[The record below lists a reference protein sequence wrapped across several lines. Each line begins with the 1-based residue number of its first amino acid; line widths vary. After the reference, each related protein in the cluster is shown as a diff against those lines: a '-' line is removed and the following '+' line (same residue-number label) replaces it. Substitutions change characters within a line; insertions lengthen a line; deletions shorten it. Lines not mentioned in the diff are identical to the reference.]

1 MLLAILALLVCA
13 APASAAEQLL
23 TLYSP
28 AIESLPYVH
37 RSEFV
42 TLKPDGI
49 QAPAQPGSI
58 LGFQEMALVDSKR
71 PDAKP
76 LPVDKMMV
84 HHFLY
89 YANGRVDPGPG
100 GCLGD
105 GFIGGRGE
113 EHPSGRFDS
122 AWPPEL
128 RARYGIRNATPEGG
142 APEWSL
148 MTMVMNHYKRPK
160 RFYVRTKVWYTTE
173 PRQQMYPLTIGNCAH
188 LANGMSYD
196 VPGGGAPGSTYVDRS
211 QWTVPFS
218 GRILGGGSAPP
229 RRRAAPDAAQRLLRP
244 HAVRRQ
250 GLLRRGRPSVQHDP
264 PDPAR
269 AGTDRERDVPHAA
282 GHPGH
287 GRGGARARGRALQR
301 GAARGGDGLLGDCTS
316 SATTASRRAGRCR
329 PTCARSPCPRS
340 YDRTRALRLRPARAA
355 AAARRAGTWRA
366 FDGKPIPV
374 GDQWFKPQRL
384 TAKVGEKITWQFRG
398 FEPHSVTVANGPR
411 GFSSNYLGVT
421 RGSLLLHAH
430 RARHVQ
436 AHVPHPPDDDE
447 SDGQRQ
453 TVLKKFRPRPSSHS
467 WALML
472 RFVSSPVK
480 SITPIVIRITPEIAV
495 MIR

>member
-1 MLLAILALLVCA
+1 MRPVLLAILALLVCA
-13 APASAAEQLL
+13 APASAGEQLL

-42 TLKPDGI
+42 TLKADGK
-49 QAPAQPGSI
+49 QAPAQAGSI

-89 YANGRVDPGPG
+89 YAGGRVDRGPG

-122 AWPPEL
+122 AWPAEL

-173 PRQQMYPLTIGNCAH
+173 PRQQVYPLTIGNCAH
-188 LANGMSYD
+188 LANGMGYD

-218 GRILGGGSAPP
+218 GRILGGGSHHHGGALHQTLRSVSCGRTLFDAKAYYGADDHPYNTIRPILHEPGPIANGTFRTLQGIPVTAGEVLEREAVHSNEELHIAAMGFWATYFVRDDSVAPCGPMPSDLREVTVPAKYDQRAPYVFDRLVPQLLAAAGQVARVRRPADRHRRPVVQVAAADRQGRAEDHVGVP
-229 RRRAAPDAAQRLLRP
+229 RRRAAQRERGQRAARLLVQLP
-244 HAVRRQ
+244 RR
-250 GLLRRGRPSVQHDP
+250 D
-264 PDPAR
+264 AR
-269 AGTDRERDVPHAA
+269 V
-282 GHPGH
+282 
-287 GRGGARARGRALQR
+287 
-301 GAARGGDGLLGDCTS
+301 
-316 SATTASRRAGRCR
+316 
-329 PTCARSPCPRS
+329 
-340 YDRTRALRLRPARAA
+340 
-355 AAARRAGTWRA
+355 
-366 FDGKPIPV
+366 V
-374 GDQWFKPQRL
+374 
-384 TAKVGEKITWQFRG
+384 
-398 FEPHSVTVANGPR
+398 
-411 GFSSNYLGVT
+411 
-421 RGSLLLHAH
+421 LLHAH
-430 RARHVQ
+430 RAGHVQ

-447 SDGQRQ
+447 SDGA
-453 TVLKKFRPRPSSHS
+453 S
-467 WALML
+467 
-472 RFVSSPVK
+472 VK
-480 SITPIVIRITPEIAV
+480 RS
-495 MIR
+495 

>member
-1 MLLAILALLVCA
+1 MRSALLAILALLVCA
-13 APASAAEQLL
+13 APASAGEQLL

-42 TLKPDGI
+42 TLKPDGK
-49 QAPAQPGSI
+49 QAPAQAGSI

-89 YANGRVDPGPG
+89 YAGGRVDRGPG

-113 EHPSGRFDS
+113 EHPSGRFDN
-122 AWPPEL
+122 AWPADL
-128 RARYGIRNATPEGG
+128 RAQYGIRNATPEGG

-173 PRQQMYPLTIGNCAH
+173 PRQQLYPLTIGNCAH
-188 LANGMSYD
+188 LVNGMSYD
-196 VPGGGAPGSTYVDRS
+196 VPGGGAPGSTFVDRS

-218 GRILGGGSAPP
+218 GRILGGGSHHHGGALHQTLRSVSCGRTLFDAKAYYGADDHPYNTIRPILHEPGPIANGTFRTLQGIPVTAGEVLEREAVHSNEELHVAAMGFWATYFVRDDNVAPCAP
-229 RRRAAPDAAQRLLRP
+229 MPSDLREVTVPAKYDQRAPYVFDRPVPQLFAP
-244 HAVRRQ
+244 
-250 GLLRRGRPSVQHDP
+250 RGR
-264 PDPAR
+264 
-269 AGTDRERDVPHAA
+269 
-282 GHPGH
+282 
-287 GRGGARARGRALQR
+287 
-301 GAARGGDGLLGDCTS
+301 
-316 SATTASRRAGRCR
+316 
-329 PTCARSPCPRS
+329 
-340 YDRTRALRLRPARAA
+340 
-355 AAARRAGTWRA
+355 WKA

-398 FEPHSVTVANGPR
+398 FEPHSVSVANGPR
-411 GFSSNYLGVT
+411 GFSSSYLGVT
-421 RGSLLLHAH
+421 RGSYSFTPT
-430 RARHVQ
+430 
-436 AHVPHPPDDDE
+436 VPGTYKLTCLIHPTTM
-447 SDGQRQ
+447 SQ
-453 TVLKKFRPRPSSHS
+453 TVK
-467 WALML
+467 
-472 RFVSSPVK
+472 VK
-480 SITPIVIRITPEIAV
+480 RS
-495 MIR
+495 